1 MSRSPVGGAE
11 LAPQKSRDGEFGL
24 SPDFWTR
31 FHQQYW
37 ETAGVVLRQALA
49 RPLAT
54 AAEAFE
60 GLVSAGERYRAG
72 RRAAPMSF
80 CIEHAVLQADVG
92 LHLPA
97 PVDASLEA
105 FAERV
110 TQQIRG
116 QRFGLVAEDI
126 QCDDARLW
134 LRLREFV
141 KNLYA
146 VTGRPGDKAKA
157 SVFLGNYRNTPF
169 GVHRDPSAVFTFV
182 LHGHKRILAW
192 PRAFF
197 EDKEDMTNR
206 LGYERYR
213 GEAIV
218 LEGDPGDV
226 IYLPTGY
233 WHIGEDASGLAMTVT
248 LTLFMEPRVS
258 PSLLAIAQQMVH
270 GRVKAAD
277 QAAADAL
284 RPGQRTPSRAR
295 IGRTVKRAAQA
306 LRSVGADPELGR
318 SLTAYWLDHVT
329 GSGFTA
335 VPDPL
340 PPRSLP
346 ADAVLRGDPDHPVM
360 WMAAGANELV
370 CSANGHAFVLAK
382 DRGLVRVL
390 RRINSGAPCRV
401 WDLVERHAR
410 GVGARL
416 DASAIQALLE
426 KLWSLR
432 AIEVELHQNALADQ
446 VRVSDARKAKARD
459 LPAKKQTAAR

>member
-1 MSRSPVGGAE
+1 M
-11 LAPQKSRDGEFGL
+11 
-24 SPDFWTR
+24 
-31 FHQQYW
+31 
-37 ETAGVVLRQALA
+37 
-49 RPLAT
+49 
-54 AAEAFE
+54 
-60 GLVSAGERYRAG
+60 SAGERYRAG

-146 VTGRPGDKAKA
+146 VTGWPGWTRPRRRC
-157 SVFLGNYRNTPF
+157 SGNYRNTPF

-233 WHIGEDASGLAMTVT
+233 LAHRRGRERTGDDRNPYA
-248 LTLFMEPRVS
+248 LHGPRVS
-258 PSLLAIAQQMVH
+258 PSLLAIAH
-270 GRVKAAD
+270 RWC
-277 QAAADAL
+277 
-284 RPGQRTPSRAR
+284 TAR
-295 IGRTVKRAAQA
+295 
-306 LRSVGADPELGR
+306 
-318 SLTAYWLDHVT
+318 
-329 GSGFTA
+329 
-335 VPDPL
+335 
-340 PPRSLP
+340 
-346 ADAVLRGDPDHPVM
+346 
-360 WMAAGANELV
+360 
-370 CSANGHAFVLAK
+370 
-382 DRGLVRVL
+382 
-390 RRINSGAPCRV
+390 
-401 WDLVERHAR
+401 
-410 GVGARL
+410 
-416 DASAIQALLE
+416 
-426 KLWSLR
+426 
-432 AIEVELHQNALADQ
+432 
-446 VRVSDARKAKARD
+446 
-459 LPAKKQTAAR
+459 